1 MGKKKREYITRV
13 HDKPY
18 QPYWTCQ
25 LCYPTVLELGQI
37 NGIGWLIYD
46 RDGETGK
53 DRYAI
58 IHGQGHRDDQTVFF
72 DEKPRI
78 EREEYGNYPVPY
90 NFTTTSFFAAINM
103 FESMKEMVGEKY
115 FKDERGAKW
124 GISAGKVS
132 EWVIIQ
138 CANIITRW
146 EKKFG
151 NVEKFYKKFHVRQT
165 KAWEVR
171 RKKMDKQLEEQKKIE
186 LELSVRAK
194 FLERD

>member
-46 RDGETGK
+46 RDRKTGK

-58 IHGQGHRDDQTVFF
+58 IYGQGHNDDQVVFF

-78 EREEYGNYPVPY
+78 IKGDFCNYPAPY
-90 NFTTTSFFAAINM
+90 DFSITSFSAAIDM
-103 FESMKEMVGEKY
+103 FETIKKLVGVKK
-115 FKDERGAKW
+115 FSDKD
-124 GISAGKVS
+124 GIQSNS
-132 EWVIIQ
+132 ISIWVITQ
-138 CANIITRW
+138 CASIISRW

-151 NVEKFYKKFHVRQT
+151 NVEKFYKKFHIRQT
-165 KAWEVR
+165 KALE
-171 RKKMDKQLEEQKKIE
+171 KKCKKIKE
-186 LELSVRAK
+186 QAK
-194 FLERD
+194 AEAKK